1 MYLKVGEWLFPWK
14 WPFRE
19 RSRVFR
25 VFRSFQVL
33 FSPKSAPG
41 IHVGKNL
48 PQNRAK
54 TPFEASEPQQIST
67 PKKYPPNSSPHDG
80 HPPKIQNLQTYPTKS
95 GIIPIWTSPSSGR
108 SSIWTPPSSEIDS
121 FDPLDSHEIDS
132 FDPLDSQK
140 SMIIAMKST
149 FIAFKPLNPDLPTE
163 GGGWLVTKQYIN
175 CVEFEKNV

>member
-1 MYLKVGEWLFPWK
+1 MAISLEMAI
-14 WPFRE
+14 
-19 RSRVFR
+19 SRAITCFSRFSTFNVVFLR
-25 VFRSFQVL
+25 AVTRTNKPYIETPL
-33 FSPKSAPG
+33 KSAP
-41 IHVGKNL
+41 KL
-48 PQNRAK
+48 PSKPQNPNRFRPLK
-54 TPFEASEPQQIST
+54 NT
-67 PKKYPPNSSPHDG
+67 PPNSSPHDG